1 MTSCSQTAQLEL
13 TDSAWS
19 ALAIAVHSS
28 SSVWPV
34 KSFGAL

>member
-1 MTSCSQTAQLEL
+1 MSCSQTAQLEL
-13 TDSAWS
+13 TTSA
-19 ALAIAVHSS
+19 ALALAMAFHSS